1 MTNQNLQMIA
11 KTLGSFPP
19 NQLETLGNLFIN
31 LSKLPTDESLSE
43 SDYQECMR
51 MVNNPE
57 TTEWFSLDDI
67 QI

>member
-11 KTLGSFPP
+11 ETLESFPP
-19 NQLETLGNLFIN
+19 NQLEALGNLFIN
-31 LSKLPTDESLSE
+31 LSKLPTDENLSE

-51 MVNNPE
+51 MINNPE
-57 TTEWFSLDDI
+57 NTEWFSLDDI